1 MHPKLERLRCS
12 LFDTMTTANTS
23 SLRDRRRAELLQQIE
38 AAAHRLFAERGFAA
52 VTTEEI
58 AAAAGISISTYFRH
72 APTKESLLVGPV
84 RQAVAEVVAAYSI
97 QPPDGSAAEALIR
110 LFVEN
115 TRDRTHQNLAY
126 WEQAILTAPHLLS
139 ESALISEN
147 DDHKLIELVAA
158 RMGVD
163 AATDIRPALLVSTV
177 LATVGSVL
185 RRRLR
190 TDPDMSPPLH
200 IQLEQA
206 LRITLAGFG

>member
-1 MHPKLERLRCS
+1 
-12 LFDTMTTANTS
+12 MTTANIS
-23 SLRDRRRAELLQQIE
+23 SLRDRRRAELLHQIQ

-72 APTKESLLVGPV
+72 APNKESLLVGPV
-84 RQAVAEVVAAYSI
+84 RQAVAEVVAAYGV
-97 QPPDGSAAEALIR
+97 QPPDESAAEAMIQ
-110 LFVEN
+110 LFAEN
-115 TRDRTHQNLAY
+115 TRDRTHQNLAH

-147 DDHKLIELVAA
+147 DDRKLIELVAA

-163 AATDIRPALLVSTV
+163 AATDIRPSLLVSTG
-177 LATVGSVL
+177 LATIRCVL
-185 RRRLR
+185 LR
-190 TDPDMSPPLH
+190 WLRKDPGMSSALH
-200 IQLEQA
+200 TELEQA